1 MTRPRVDLNCD
12 LGESIGSDTLE
23 HDALI
28 MRSITSANV
37 ACGFHAGDATV
48 MRDTSRLALE
58 HGVAVGAHPG
68 FPDRAGF
75 GRRPRD
81 ASPSEVEKIVADQV
95 AALSGVVAAE
105 GGRLRHVKPHGA
117 LYNMAAEDRRLADAV
132 ARGIASVDANLV
144 LFGLSGSCLLE
155 AGRAAGL
162 VVASEV
168 FADRAYDRHGRL
180 VSREI
185 PGAVIDDT
193 STVLTRAVE
202 MVIEGQVA
210 AMTGETVALTA
221 ETMCVH
227 GDTKGAADLAA
238 AIRRGLDAAG
248 VEVAPFG

>member
-58 HGVAVGAHPG
+58 HGIAVGAHPG

-117 LYNMAAEDRRLADAV
+117 LLQHGGGGPP
-132 ARGIASVDANLV
+132 AR
-144 LFGLSGSCLLE
+144 
-155 AGRAAGL
+155 
-162 VVASEV
+162 
-168 FADRAYDRHGRL
+168 
-180 VSREI
+180 
-185 PGAVIDDT
+185 
-193 STVLTRAVE
+193 
-202 MVIEGQVA
+202 
-210 AMTGETVALTA
+210 
-221 ETMCVH
+221 
-227 GDTKGAADLAA
+227 
-238 AIRRGLDAAG
+238 
-248 VEVAPFG
+248 